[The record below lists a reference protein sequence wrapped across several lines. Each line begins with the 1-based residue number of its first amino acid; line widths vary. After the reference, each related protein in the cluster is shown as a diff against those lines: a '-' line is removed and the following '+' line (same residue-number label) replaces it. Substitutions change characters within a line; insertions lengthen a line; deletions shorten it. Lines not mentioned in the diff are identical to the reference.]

1 VTLPYYVVF
10 ILFAVLITWF
20 SSRRRSV
27 EREFLR
33 SRDELQNEAAAR
45 AQQARLL
52 NLTYE
57 TIFVRDMNDV
67 IYVLEQRC
75 SRVVR
80 VDRGAGD
87 R

>member
-1 VTLPYYVVF
+1 MVF

-87 R
+87 G